1 MPQPR
6 RRQQGFTLIELLI
19 AMLLAATIGIAL
31 SSAFRLGLQHT
42 QRTRAFYS
50 ELQEMQAVASYLRL
64 RFAPGQA
71 IAKGSDTELWVGR
84 KDAVQQGLR
93 CQQDGEQTWRLE
105 LISTERPKTDKAVTA
120 SDEEPVILAETL
132 LDQLTQC
139 RFEYLLADPDSPA
152 TAAAQ
157 GGSERQPTA
166 YRWLDSSAA
175 APPEAFRLHLGGSY
189 FALPPLV
196 FSRG

>member
-31 SSAFRLGLQHT
+31 SSAFRMGLQHT

-50 ELQEMQAVASYLRL
+50 ELQETQAVASYLRL

-93 CQQDGEQTWRLE
+93 CQQDREQTWRLE
-105 LISTERPKTDKAVTA
+105 LISTERPKTDKA
-120 SDEEPVILAETL
+120 SDEAPAIQAETL

-139 RFEYLLADPDSPA
+139 RFEYLLVDPDSPA
-152 TAAAQ
+152 PATAQ
-157 GGSERQPTA
+157 GDSERQPTA
-166 YRWLDSSAA
+166 YRWLDSSAGT
-175 APPEAFRLHLGGSY
+175 PPVAFRLLIGGSY